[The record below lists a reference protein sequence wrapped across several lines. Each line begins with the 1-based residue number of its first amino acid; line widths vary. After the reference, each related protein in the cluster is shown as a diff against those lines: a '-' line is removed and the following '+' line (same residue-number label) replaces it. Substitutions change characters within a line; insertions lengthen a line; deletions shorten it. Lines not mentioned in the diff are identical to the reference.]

1 MNLTHKFY
9 NKYPEFQPYKSNFYL
24 NSFKMQLENFNFR
37 DKFDM
42 LLGAVDN
49 SMQLIEGKEKTGI
62 MLVPTPTKSS
72 SMPRLRLND

>member
-42 LLGAVDN
+42 LLGAADN
-49 SMQLIEGKEKTGI
+49 SMQPIEGNAQTRI
-62 MLVPTPTKSS
+62 MRVPTLTKSS
-72 SMPRLRLND
+72 LPCLD

>member
-49 SMQLIEGKEKTGI
+49 
-62 MLVPTPTKSS
+62 
-72 SMPRLRLND
+72 

>member
-1 MNLTHKFY
+1 
-9 NKYPEFQPYKSNFYL
+9 
-24 NSFKMQLENFNFR
+24 MQLENFNFR

-49 SMQLIEGKEKTGI
+49 SMQLIGGKGKTGI

-72 SMPRLRLND
+72 LHASTEAQWLAVVDTEEHQAPR